1 MASVYDYLNWRGE
14 LTFREA
20 PINEVDC
27 LLFSVLSYL
36 DFGGIVPAEHT
47 GATIPIKAAANTF
60 FSRNP
65 EQDQLKIGVLLPKDI
80 IVLLRRIKDLRRFRN
95 VEMRAYVNRVD
106 PEEQIQFSAITF
118 LTGDGSAVVVFRGTD
133 DSLIG
138 WKENFN
144 MSFLPV
150 VPAQLAAAE
159 YLEKAAEVHPGALYI
174 AGHSK
179 GGNLSVYSAVHAPKE
194 TKNRI
199 VQVYN
204 YDGPGFYT
212 PQLNNPDYLEV
223 RPLIRTLVPQS
234 SVVGM
239 LLEHDDNYAVVKSR
253 QTGLLQHN
261 GLSWEVMGSCFV
273 RLRNISAG
281 SRNADLTL
289 NQWIRSMTPEQRE
302 EFTDAVYELLSVNNA
317 MTLTELVS
325 ARAHWNEHSK
335 KLDPKVH
342 KTVQKMLSMLISMN
356 TKKLVSGI
364 FRKQKQQEE
373 RSEAGRSKPD

>member
-1 MASVYDYLNWRGE
+1 MATIYDYLKWRGE
-14 LTFREA
+14 LSFREA

-36 DFGGIVPAEHT
+36 DFDGIVPSEHT
-47 GATIPIKAAANTF
+47 GASVPIKAAANTF
-60 FSRNP
+60 FSKYP
-65 EQDQLKIGVLLPKDI
+65 EPEQLKIGVLLPKDI

-106 PEEQIQFSAITF
+106 PKEQIQFSAVTF
-118 LTGDGSAVVVFRGTD
+118 LPGDGSAVVTYRGTD

-150 VPAQLAAAE
+150 VPAQLAALE
-159 YLEKAAEVHPGALYI
+159 YLEKAAEVHPGALYL

-179 GGNLSVYSAVHAPKE
+179 GGNLAVYSAVHACPATRE
-194 TKNRI
+194 RL

-204 YDGPGFYT
+204 YDGPGFYS
-212 PQLNNPDYLEV
+212 PQLTDPAYLEV

-239 LLEHDDNYAVVKSR
+239 LLEHDDNYTVIKSR

-261 GLSWEVMGSCFV
+261 GLSWEVLGSSFI
-273 RLRNISAG
+273 RLRSISSG
-281 SRNADLTL
+281 SRNTDRTL
-289 NQWIRSMTPEQRE
+289 NQWIRAMTPEQRE
-302 EFTDAVYELLSVNNA
+302 EFTDAIYELLSVNNA
-317 MTLTELVS
+317 MTLTELLS
-325 ARAHWNEHSK
+325 ARAHWSEHSK
-335 KLDPKVH
+335 KVDPQVH
-342 KTVQKMLSMLISMN
+342 KTIQRMLSMLISMN
-356 TKKLVSGI
+356 TKNFVSGL
-364 FRKQKQQEE
+364 FRRQKTEDE
-373 RSEAGRSKPD
+373 TAGKLSD